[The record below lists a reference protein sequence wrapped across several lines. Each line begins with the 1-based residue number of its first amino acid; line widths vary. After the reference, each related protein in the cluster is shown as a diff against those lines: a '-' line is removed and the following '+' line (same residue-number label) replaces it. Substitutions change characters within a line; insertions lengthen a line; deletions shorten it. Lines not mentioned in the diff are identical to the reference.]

1 MTGVGMDRRKNAQ
14 EIANLGRRA
23 GHSRGRRGVIVALSL
38 GVGLAGAWLV
48 STGWPGV
55 ALARGGDPPG
65 GDDAPPPPG
74 DAPPAPEPTRPQPQ
88 PDAPPEPPPRRTY
101 RCPVD
106 GAEAAAKGADGR
118 DTTRRY
124 SDLEMP
130 TRAYSNLVVVC
141 QGCGYA
147 SWAGEF
153 ERMPPPEVADYAR
166 RTLQRSARAA
176 STDAAAAY
184 QHLMNVLHVR
194 RADLSEQITA
204 ALYFTYVLKRQRPYG
219 GLNPAL
225 ERKIVAARK
234 RTVGLLSRA
243 LRDAPPKLAH
253 ARLEWTYL
261 VGELTRLV
269 GDTSTAATALN
280 GVCEQRRDAGFTI
293 GRLACEM
300 GHRAERGESWED
312 FRDGV
317 FDVRGIEVA
326 ERDTARRRAE
336 AEKARAES
344 DRLKVEATKARAEAD
359 RQRPPGGEGGG
370 PKRPTPAPMPM
381 QPTGA
386 DDPYAPPLPPVA
398 R

>member
-1 MTGVGMDRRKNAQ
+1 MDRSKIVQRIKHLTQGAARSRAQ
-14 EIANLGRRA
+14 
-23 GHSRGRRGVIVALSL
+23 RGAFAALSVAA
-38 GVGLAGAWLV
+38 GVAAVWLV
-48 STGWPGV
+48 GAGWPRV
-55 ALARGGDPPG
+55 ALASSDDPPSSNE
-65 GDDAPPPPG
+65 APPPPG
-74 DAPPAPEPTRPQPQ
+74 DVPPPPEAAPAPGRRDP
-88 PDAPPEPPPRRTY
+88 APEPPPRRTY

-118 DTTRRY
+118 DTTRRD

-141 QGCGYA
+141 PSCGYA
-147 SWAGEF
+147 AWAGEF

-166 RTLQRSARAA
+166 STLKRSARSAG
-176 STDAAAAY
+176 TDAAAAY

-194 RADLSEQITA
+194 RADFTEQIAA

-219 GLNPAL
+219 GLDPAL

-234 RTVGLLSRA
+234 RTVGLLNRA
-243 LRDAPPKLAH
+243 LRDAPPKLLH

-261 VGELTRLV
+261 VGELTRLG
-269 GDTSTAATALN
+269 GDTQSAATALR
-280 GVCEQRRDAGFTI
+280 GVCEQQREAGFTM

-300 GHRAERGESWED
+300 AQRAERGESWED

-317 FDVRGIEVA
+317 FDVRGIEAA
-326 ERDTARRRAE
+326 ERDATRRRAE
-336 AEKARAES
+336 VEKERAEAE
-344 DRLKVEATKARAEAD
+344 RAKAEADKARAEAD
-359 RQRPPGGEGGG
+359 RQRS
-370 PKRPTPAPMPM
+370 PAAKSGSSKGTAHAQLPN
-381 QPTGA
+381 QPSST